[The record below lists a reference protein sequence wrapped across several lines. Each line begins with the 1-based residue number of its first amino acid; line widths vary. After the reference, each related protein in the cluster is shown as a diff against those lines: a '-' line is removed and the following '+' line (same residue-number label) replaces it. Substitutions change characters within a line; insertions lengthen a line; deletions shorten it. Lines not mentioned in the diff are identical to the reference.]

1 MKMSIWIGVLAAM
14 VLAGCEITS
23 TSKLG
28 TGKDIIRFQSK
39 SPYSFQEILD
49 GLNNDKVV
57 EISAELKFP
66 AHVINTE
73 KRVPAV
79 VIWHGSGGV
88 VAKHRAWATY
98 YRNLGFATLLPD
110 SYSARG
116 VSSTV
121 GNQTSVSSKMMVVDA
136 FYALEFLSKHKN
148 IDPNKIIITGM
159 SKGGMV
165 AYSTAFEALRSVVI
179 DGKTKY
185 AAHLPLYPA
194 CFIKYSEV
202 KLTGAPIRIFSGAD
216 DDWVGYKT
224 CVSDA
229 QEFSKS
235 GYDVETIVYKGVT
248 HGFDRH
254 DQSLKYNAYANS
266 FSKCKIRVTK
276 DLVELDE
283 VTGLDWGIRENAK
296 KMIKQCTTQGATYGG
311 NAEALKKTK
320 QYIKDFLSQLFQ
332 F

>member
-1 MKMSIWIGVLAAM
+1 
-14 VLAGCEITS
+14 
-23 TSKLG
+23 
-28 TGKDIIRFQSK
+28 
-39 SPYSFQEILD
+39 
-49 GLNNDKVV
+49 
-57 EISAELKFP
+57 
-66 AHVINTE
+66 
-73 KRVPAV
+73 
-79 VIWHGSGGV
+79 
-88 VAKHRAWATY
+88 
-98 YRNLGFATLLPD
+98 
-110 SYSARG
+110 
-116 VSSTV
+116 
-121 GNQTSVSSKMMVVDA
+121 
-136 FYALEFLSKHKN
+136 
-148 IDPNKIIITGM
+148 
-159 SKGGMV
+159 MV

-179 DGKTKY
+179 YGKTKY

-202 KLTGAPIRIFSGAD
+202 KLTGAPIRIFAGAD
-216 DDWVGYKT
+216 DDWTGYKT

-248 HGFDRH
+248 HSFDRH
-254 DQSLKYNAYANS
+254 DQSLHYDAYANS

-311 NAEALKKTK
+311 NAEALKKTQ